1 MAADPPDSPNGAR
14 EKRRALTLGG
24 VIAAVAL
31 AAGLVWRFIWPWT
44 SGRTDL
50 IFLCVTVIGL
60 IAGAAVTRSR

>member
-1 MAADPPDSPNGAR
+1 MAADPPDSPNEAR
-14 EKRRALTLGG
+14 EKQRARMVGG
-24 VIAAVAL
+24 VVAAVAL
-31 AAGLVWRFIWPWT
+31 AAGLVWLFIWPWT